1 MKKEYEVVAEISNAC
16 AGSGRPQVYMEE
28 VELEN
33 PDEYVRM
40 KHGRDWD
47 QMKKEVLPSGC
58 TAVKDSFR
66 NFLLSMG
73 NSGKNIRVSTHPQK
87 RHLNGNPSRCLLRC
101 CSIP

>member
-47 QMKKEVLPSGC
+47 QVKKEVLLSGEIQY
-58 TAVKDSFR
+58 VLDK
-66 NFLLSMG
+66 G
-73 NSGKNIRVSTHPQK
+73 
-87 RHLNGNPSRCLLRC
+87 
-101 CSIP
+101 SIAYKYTFTE